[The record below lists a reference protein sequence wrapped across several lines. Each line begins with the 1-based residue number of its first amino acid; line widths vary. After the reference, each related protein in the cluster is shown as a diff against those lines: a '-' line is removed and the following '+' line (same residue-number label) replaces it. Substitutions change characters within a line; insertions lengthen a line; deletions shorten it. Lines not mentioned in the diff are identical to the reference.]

1 LTGWTLI
8 SGNTDGSFEL
18 ANANGQ
24 IVVANAESVNHESI
38 STYTLTVTVSDGTQT
53 SAAETVTINV
63 LDVNDRPIAVGEQ
76 FVTEQL
82 QGILVSAPGLLVND
96 FDEDGDSL
104 SAVLVSGP
112 SHGSLTLN
120 PDGSFNYFPNEN
132 FFGTDSFTYQTDDG
146 SAESNFATV
155 QIVVTPLAPS
165 GGDTTAPVT
174 PTPTPTQPANPDT
187 AAPEPTE
194 ATPVPAVAPVIAGPP
209 KSGTNTPTTD
219 SQSADSIASE
229 PTAAESRSL
238 LGQIFDTE
246 ADSNARNRNRLGFAN
261 VGSPREIQQVSAVSF
276 WSRHALP
283 ETILPL
289 MQFSGNDSAEPTTP
303 DSVQE
308 FLVGTTAITSTTL
321 SVGYVIWLLRGGS
334 LVASLMST
342 LPAWSEFDP
351 LAVLEEVNLDED
363 TESLL
368 DIATGDSNPQD

>member
-1 LTGWTLI
+1 
-8 SGNTDGSFEL
+8 
-18 ANANGQ
+18 
-24 IVVANAESVNHESI
+24 
-38 STYTLTVTVSDGTQT
+38 
-53 SAAETVTINV
+53 
-63 LDVNDRPIAVGEQ
+63 
-76 FVTEQL
+76 
-82 QGILVSAPGLLVND
+82 
-96 FDEDGDSL
+96 
-104 SAVLVSGP
+104 
-112 SHGSLTLN
+112 
-120 PDGSFNYFPNEN
+120 
-132 FFGTDSFTYQTDDG
+132 
-146 SAESNFATV
+146 
-155 QIVVTPLAPS
+155 
-165 GGDTTAPVT
+165 
-174 PTPTPTQPANPDT
+174 
-187 AAPEPTE
+187 
-194 ATPVPAVAPVIAGPP
+194 
-209 KSGTNTPTTD
+209 
-219 SQSADSIASE
+219 
-229 PTAAESRSL
+229 
-238 LGQIFDTE
+238 
-246 ADSNARNRNRLGFAN
+246 LGFAN